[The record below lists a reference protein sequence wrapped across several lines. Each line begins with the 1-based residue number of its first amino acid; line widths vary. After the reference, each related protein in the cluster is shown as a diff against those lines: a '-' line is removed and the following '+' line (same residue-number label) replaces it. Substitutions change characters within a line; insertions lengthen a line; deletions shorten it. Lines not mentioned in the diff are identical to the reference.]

1 MFEDFCTTVT
11 QHGHSSMQL
20 LQHEHQAQEK
30 KKNQLPEGEKCE
42 LSYSKLNFL
51 ESGGLKSNQA
61 EPMHRGIMCK
71 TTRLCRTTG
80 AKQQRPGEGN
90 IRACLFAPH
99 VFILLAAVLMSTVI
113 DSVSVRANR
122 EKCAA
127 RR

>member
-1 MFEDFCTTVT
+1 MVFT
-11 QHGHSSMQL
+11 
-20 LQHEHQAQEK
+20 HQCSCCSINIKLREK
-30 KKNQLPEGEKCE
+30 KRKKNQLPEGEKCE
-42 LSYSKLNFL
+42 LSYPKLNFL
-51 ESGGLKSNQA
+51 ESGGPKSNQA

-80 AKQQRPGEGN
+80 AKQRRQQQRPGEGN

-113 DSVSVRANR
+113 DSVSVRANG